1 MGFAGQIFAARVAVG
16 LAVPSPKAMQAQ
28 GGMIAKGIESI
39 YKTTNSVA
47 IQGMKDRAAAADQ
60 AAKDA
65 GARVVA
71 AEKAVNAS
79 LTTGLAAT
87 LKNGETLHEVFGR
100 NLGDTSES
108 IGASFAALEKL
119 DPAIGGAMLKGIDS
133 TMSQAQRA
141 EQMVKNWGDMSD
153 AQHKAAFKRSK
164 TVVTMAEGEVIAID
178 KQIEAMKE
186 TLETGEGLRKYG
198 KKVAKTAAAEQQ
210 ARINLKE
217 EERAGA
223 VERHAL
229 AKQSMGDLKQIDNF
243 VQGSFIPTMAELEDA
258 KKAEAA
264 ASKAADKANKDFSD
278 GMAGLKQT
286 ATEAAQQVH
295 NAAFTIKAGFTEAV
309 RESVSVLTGFYYELN
324 QATTALIDFE
334 AELLNANSVFNVT
347 RDELFATSN
356 VITQFGQQFGLE
368 MQNGATGLY
377 QLASAGLSADESMQI
392 LPETLK
398 LSMAVQGDHNT
409 IAKLTTQTLFGFE
422 MGAERAAEV
431 TDKFAHAIQNSL
443 IEYEDL
449 SSAVKFAL
457 PFFTSTGQSIDQ
469 LLGSLQVLTNR
480 ALEAGIAGRGLRQAL
495 AEFAE
500 GAEDN
505 STAFRQMG
513 IDILEADGS
522 MKQLTEIAAD
532 FAQVVGEDTVNNTEL
547 LTALIQDLN
556 VRGATAFIHLV
567 QASDEF
573 TQAVHDSE
581 NAAGE
586 LDTMVQIQ
594 NESMKSQIQILK
606 NNVQMMFFMRDASY
620 EGTEFMNAFHEAVVT
635 AVASLS
641 DLVVTQK
648 DGVYVL
654 TAFGQQM
661 QDVSVKGIQ
670 LFVELIQQAVV
681 IVRDLTEAGSLNLE
695 LLKLYAIPLKLIF
708 DFLTLI
714 GPEGTR
720 FLLYFHMLSK
730 LMPIATLGQTANTI
744 ALLNHTAALKASTG
758 AEVVATQS
766 IWARVY
772 AYIAVRVQALYN
784 IVTQGMYQTQQAI
797 GISLTMGEI
806 TAEQAWLNSKILS
819 IQAKTVSIFQY
830 IKAIPLAL
838 YQIATTGLEANA
850 LIAKSGVDTAAN
862 QIKANSIILYIH
874 EISLKVRSIAT
885 SIYENTI
892 GAIGVFWKEMQAKA
906 TAKNIALTS
915 GLTYATAASTAANT
929 IDTISMAVRTMATWA
944 LTAAQSALNAVMYAN
959 PIMWVVIGVIA
970 LIGVL
975 YILQK
980 EFNVIGAIID
990 FIGGV
995 FNKLGDIVKSVWD
1008 DYIYPF
1014 VYVMGLE
1021 FMALFAVLGYAVKA
1035 FFDAL
1040 VTIKDAMLGIIP
1052 HGLLDAIKSILLFPL
1067 QFPLAVFQT
1076 VFGVVKDYFSALID
1090 TFGILY
1096 DLITGKVSVKEAFIQ
1111 LGEVWMNFFSN
1122 MKDRIV
1128 ELINKVDVL
1137 KKAVDSAKGAGE
1149 WVIEGAASLNPFATG
1164 GYVTGMNGGGAVG
1177 GRQPYLVGEQGP
1189 EIFMP
1194 NNAGQILNNRRTEDI
1209 MQKGL
1214 QRGAAMGGSG
1224 QVAVV
1229 DRMVVKN
1236 MRSKKSRI
1244 GLDRFAGVI

>member
-71 AEKAVNAS
+71 AEKAVNDS

-178 KQIEAMKE
+178 NQIEAMKE
-186 TLETGEGLRKYG
+186 QLETGEGLRKYG
-198 KKVAKTAAAEQQ
+198 KKVAKTALAEQQ
-210 ARINLKE
+210 AKINLLE

-431 TDKFAHAIQNSL
+431 TDKFAHAIQKSL

-532 FAQVVGEDTVNNTEL
+532 FAAVVGEDTVNNTEL

-573 TQAVHDSE
+573 TQAVEDSR
-581 NAAGE
+581 NAGGE
-586 LDTMVQIQ
+586 LDEMVRIQ
-594 NESMKSQIQILK
+594 NESMRSQIQILK
-606 NNVQMMFFMRDASY
+606 NNVEMIFFMRDANY
-620 EGTEFMNAFHEAVVT
+620 EGTQFMNAFHEAVVV
-635 AVASLS
+635 AVESLS
-641 DLVVTQK
+641 DLLVVQTET
-648 DGVYVL
+648 GYVL
-654 TAFGQQM
+654 TAFGQQV
-661 QDVSVKGIQ
+661 QDVAVKGIYM
-670 LFVELIQQAVV
+670 LVELMTQATT
-681 IVRDLTEAGSLNLE
+681 IIRDMTEAGSLNLE
-695 LLKLYAIPLKLIF
+695 LLKLYAIPLKIIL

-714 GPEGTR
+714 GPEGTK
-720 FLLYFHMLSK
+720 FILYLHMLSK
-730 LMPIATLGQTANTI
+730 ILPITSVLQTANAIAQTHAAVATKLQTAAIAEKMGVEITEQAVVNTSILTTTRKWMVDNLSLSTIYSRIAAGYSLITLTVMEIYTQGIATLTSEANLAISQGQNLTLAESI
-744 ALLNHTAALKASTG
+744 ALK
-758 AEVVATQS
+758 
-766 IWARVY
+766 
-772 AYIAVRVQALYN
+772 
-784 IVTQGMYQTQQAI
+784 
-797 GISLTMGEI
+797 I
-806 TAEQAWLNSKILS
+806 TN
-819 IQAKTVSIFQY
+819 
-830 IKAIPLAL
+830 
-838 YQIATTGLEANA
+838 
-850 LIAKSGVDTAAN
+850 
-862 QIKANSIILYIH
+862 
-874 EISLKVRSIAT
+874 
-885 SIYENTI
+885 
-892 GAIGVFWKEMQAKA
+892 IGVTLTEIGTMITNTA
-906 TAKNIALTS
+906 TKIYDALV
-915 GLTYATAASTAANT
+915 TAASTIATWALWLAKSALVAVTSFST
-929 IDTISMAVRTMATWA
+929 ITFLAFASVGIIYQTVMYTMTAATWA
-944 LTAAQSALNAVMYAN
+944 LTSGIYAIPLVGWLLFGIMAVVA
-959 PIMWVVIGVIA
+959 G
-970 LIGVL
+970 L

-980 EFNVIGAIID
+980 EFDVIGIVIDGFRGIFQAI
-990 FIGGV
+990 
-995 FNKLGDIVKSVWD
+995 GDKITEVYE
-1008 DYIYPF
+1008 DYIFPF
-1014 VYVMGLE
+1014 IYKFGNE
-1021 FMALFAVLGYAVKA
+1021 FMALGAVLAFAVA
-1035 FFDAL
+1035 AL
-1040 VTIKDAMLGIIP
+1040 VDKIKEIGATIVGMIPESFIQLLKD
-1052 HGLLDAIKSILLFPL
+1052 ILLFPIS
-1067 QFPLAVFQT
+1067 FPIAVFQT
-1076 VFGVVKDYFSALID
+1076 VFGIVKDLFGSIFDVLHTIYEMIIGRISISQGFHDLKATIAVFVTD
-1090 TFGILY
+1090 T
-1096 DLITGKVSVKEAFIQ
+1096 V
-1111 LGEVWMNFFSN
+1111 
-1122 MKDRIV
+1122 DRIV
-1128 ELINKVDVL
+1128 KLVDKINILKSAAEAAKDVVGLIPGL
-1137 KKAVDSAKGAGE
+1137 
-1149 WVIEGAASLNPFATG
+1149 ATG
-1164 GYVTGMNGGGAVG
+1164 GYVTGMQSGGTLGQKG
-1177 GRQPYLVGEQGP
+1177 PYLVGERGP
-1189 EIFMP
+1189 ELFVP
-1194 NNAGQILNNRRTEDI
+1194 NQSGQVLNNRRTEDI
-1209 MQKGL
+1209 LARGLEKGAPMQGAQSMQVSELVVGNMSSNRTQIGINPYKKA
-1214 QRGAAMGGSG
+1214 RGMG
-1224 QVAVV
+1224 
-1229 DRMVVKN
+1229 R
-1236 MRSKKSRI
+1236 
-1244 GLDRFAGVI
+1244 